1 MHVQALCSLQA
12 AAAPARPCLPAPVA
26 VLRLQHPMTRQGISP
41 KLERGGKAGGTGLK
55 GRKRRTSS
63 ATAAATDVLTAAPGS
78 TKVGFLGIGIMGY
91 AMASNLL
98 KAGYEVTVWNRS
110 PDKCKDLATEGAQ
123 VAASPA
129 EVVAASDITLAMLS
143 DPEACLAVATGPEG
157 VAAAMAPGKGYV
169 DVSTVDAATARQ
181 VAAAVRGA
189 GGLYLEAP
197 VSGSKGPAQQGQLI
211 FLTGGDRKL
220 YDASAPLL
228 EVMGKASFFLGEVGA
243 GANMKLV
250 VNMVMGTMLASYAEG
265 LELAKQ
271 CGLQQSDL
279 VDVIKLGA
287 IASPMFQLKAS
298 KGGWQPCPACCAV
311 LLGEAPAM
319 IEGSYPPAF
328 PLKHQQKDLRLALAL
343 GDEVEQPLPLAAAA
357 NELYKRARAEGYSDA
372 DFSAVMAAVSTD

>member
-1 MHVQALCSLQA
+1 
-12 AAAPARPCLPAPVA
+12 
-26 VLRLQHPMTRQGISP
+26 MTRQGISP
-41 KLERGGKAGGTGLK
+41 KLERGGKAGGTELK
-55 GRKRRTSS
+55 GRKRRNSM
-63 ATAAATDVLTAAPGS
+63 ATAAANDVQTAAPGS
-78 TKVGFLGIGIMGY
+78 AKVGFLGIGIMGY

-143 DPEACLAVATGPEG
+143 DPEACLAVATGPDG

-211 FLTGGDRKL
+211 FLTGGDRHL
-220 YDASAPLL
+220 YEASAPLL

-287 IASPMFQLKAS
+287 IASPMFQLKA
-298 KGGWQPCPACCAV
+298 
-311 LLGEAPAM
+311 PAM